1 MARPRKFTDQ
11 QWAEALRLYVTD
23 GPTAAAARTGVDKGN
38 LTRRAKAMG
47 LSTVVIASTREATE
61 ALTARRALKREQ
73 SIEQMCDFILAGCR
87 MASGSHVIYVGQH
100 KRPVTI
106 KGLLP
111 EEFLAVATGVATMS
125 EALNVELGRTTN
137 R

>member
-38 LTRRAKAMG
+38 LTKRAKALR

-61 ALTARRALKREQ
+61 AVTARRALKREQ

-87 MASGSHVIYVGQH
+87 VASGSHLIYVGQH
-100 KRPVTI
+100 KRPSRSRACCPRSSSRWRP
-106 KGLLP
+106 GWP
-111 EEFLAVATGVATMS
+111 RCPRF
-125 EALNVELGRTTN
+125 
-137 R
+137 